1 VRLPLVPVIVSVKV
15 PVVVLEIVETFMVL
29 VPEPPVIGLVLKV
42 ADAPE
47 GSPLALRVTLPVK
60 PPEGVTVAV

>member
-1 VRLPLVPVIVSVKV
+1 VPVG
-15 PVVVLEIVETFMVL
+15 VVELVETFIVL